1 MCWTPTVLDHFYFLV
16 ALSLPFGYKDWRTLL
31 WWVTLFTIGHTISLL
46 VAYKQWVSVSG
57 AWVEFLI
64 PVTIALTAAPI
75 LVKNSSN
82 RLLTKNTQY
91 AAWIPLIFGLIHGLG
106 FGRYF
111 SQVVLDE
118 EAYASL
124 IQFALGVEAAQ
135 LIIVGVVVV
144 LIYVAVTLLK
154 TPKKWWEISISL
166 FILFQALL
174 MAYRN
179 FPPLKLKM
187 TDSKKQHSYDKAY
200 LEMATVWGQLS

>member
-1 MCWTPTVLDHFYFLV
+1 MEQLWFYFKLGFQHVLDPNGLDHFYFLI
-16 ALSLPFGYKDWRTLL
+16 ALTLPFGYKDWRKLL
-31 WWVTLFTIGHTISLL
+31 WWVTLFTIGHTVSLL
-46 VAYKQWVSVSG
+46 SAYKQWVSVSG

-64 PVTIALTAAPI
+64 PVTIALAAAHVF
-75 LVKNSSN
+75 VKNNTN
-82 RLLTKNTQY
+82 RFFIENSRY
-91 AAWIPLIFGLIHGLG
+91 ASWITLAFGLIHGLG

-135 LIIVGVVVV
+135 LIIVAAVV
-144 LIYVAVTLLK
+144 LLNYVTITLLK
-154 TPKKWWEISISL
+154 TPKKWWEVSISL

-179 FPPLKLKM
+179 FP
-187 TDSKKQHSYDKAY
+187 S
-200 LEMATVWGQLS
+200 